1 MGVWSTLKKAAGTV
15 GGYAVGGPIGAVL
28 GSGAAKSVGGKLWGG
43 VKSTVG
49 GQASF
54 TPTAQN
60 LDQRQ
65 ANIDLGYSNQV
76 RGRQGNLANALQRR
90 VAGQAPSVAALQG
103 QAGIAQAFQN
113 ASRIAANARGVNR
126 GLALRSGAEAA
137 STGMAQA
144 NRDATMLRAQEQVA
158 AEQTLGQQ
166 LAQQRAQ
173 DLQQRAGSLQAAQAN
188 QQAQLGAQQL
198 QTELANANATRA
210 QKGTGAALSFVGP
223 LIGAMASDIR
233 VKSDVA
239 PATGSFAEQLAKV
252 KPDNPAS
259 IQGGFQAGQA
269 AQSAGIAR
277 QQSRPAVD
285 PSIEDSG
292 ASMPGGMGGA
302 ANSKLIEAFMQG
314 MGSAGAGLMSDAR
327 VKQDLAPVNPY
338 SYTYKPEMAASM
350 AEALAAKAPPDERD
364 AVRGAAYAD
373 ARSPRVG
380 VMTQELKRSPRG
392 KKTVMDTPAGQA
404 IEGRRALSFI
414 LANQAGLDKRLRRIE
429 GDA

>member
-1 MGVWSTLKKAAGTV
+1 MGVWNTLKKV
-15 GGYAVGGPIGAVL
+15 GKGAVGLAVGGPVGAVV
-28 GSGAAKSVGGKLWGG
+28 GSGIGNKLWGG
-43 VKSTVG
+43 VKSTIG

-60 LDQRQ
+60 LDQTQ
-65 ANIDLGYSNQV
+65 ANADLGYSNQV
-76 RGRQGNLANALQRR
+76 RGQQGSLAQALQQR

-103 QAGIAQAFQN
+103 QQGIAQAAQ
-113 ASRIAANARGVNR
+113 AAGRIAANARGVNR

-173 DLQQRAGSLQAAQAN
+173 DLQQRAGSLQAATAN

-239 PATGSFAEQLAKV
+239 PATGSFAERLASV
-252 KPDNPAS
+252 KPDNQAS
-259 IQGGFQAGQA
+259 IQGGYQAGQA

-277 QQSRPAVD
+277 QMSRPAVD

-292 ASMPGGMGGA
+292 SSIPSMA
-302 ANSKLIEAFMQG
+302 ANSKLADAFAQG
-314 MGSAGAGLMSDAR
+314 IASAGGGLMSDAS

-380 VMTQELKRSPRG
+380 VMTQELEKSPRG

-414 LANQAGLDKRLRRIE
+414 LANQAGLDKRLAKIE
-429 GDA
+429 GTAA

>member
-1 MGVWSTLKKAAGTV
+1 MGVWNTIKKV
-15 GGYAVGGPIGAVL
+15 GKGAIGLAVGGPVGAVV
-28 GSGAAKSVGGKLWGG
+28 GSGALNSVGNKLWGG
-43 VKSTVG
+43 VKSTIG

-60 LDQRQ
+60 LDQTQ
-65 ANIDLGYSNQV
+65 ANRDLASSERARANQ
-76 RGRQGNLANALQRR
+76 NSLARALQQR

-103 QAGIAQAFQN
+103 QQGIAQAFQN
-113 ASRIAANARGVNR
+113 ASRIAANSRGVNR
-126 GLALRSGAEAA
+126 GLALRSGADAA
-137 STGMAQA
+137 ATGMAAA

-173 DLQQRAGSLQAAQAN
+173 DLQQRTGSLQAAQSN

-198 QTELANANATRA
+198 QTDIASGNAARA
-210 QKGTGAALSFVGP
+210 QKGTGAALSFIGPIVGA
-223 LIGAMASDIR
+223 LASDIR

-239 PATGSFAEQLAKV
+239 PATGSFAERLASV

-259 IQGGFQAGQA
+259 IQGGYQAEQA
-269 AQSAGIAR
+269 AQSAGLAR
-277 QQSRPAVD
+277 QMSRPAVD

-292 ASMPGGMGGA
+292 ASMPSMA
-302 ANSKLIEAFMQG
+302 ANSKLADAFVQG
-314 MGSAGAGLMSDAR
+314 LASAGGGLMSDAR
-327 VKQDLAPVNPY
+327 VKQDLAPINPY

-350 AEALAAKAPPDERD
+350 AEALAAKAPPAERD

-380 VMTQELKRSPRG
+380 VMTQELKRSKGGR
-392 KKTVMDTPAGQA
+392 KTVIDTPEGQA

-414 LANQAGLDKRLRRIE
+414 LANQAGLDKRMRALE
-429 GDA
+429 GTAA

>member
-233 VKSDVA
+233 VK
-239 PATGSFAEQLAKV
+239 
-252 KPDNPAS
+252 
-259 IQGGFQAGQA
+259 
-269 AQSAGIAR
+269 
-277 QQSRPAVD
+277 
-285 PSIEDSG
+285 
-292 ASMPGGMGGA
+292 
-302 ANSKLIEAFMQG
+302 
-314 MGSAGAGLMSDAR
+314 
-327 VKQDLAPVNPY
+327 QDLAPVNPY

-350 AEALAAKAPPDERD
+350 AEQLAAQSPPEQRD
-364 AVRGAAYAD
+364 AVRGMAYAD
-373 ARSPRVG
+373 ARSPRIG
-380 VMTQELKRSPRG
+380 VMTQELKKSKGG
-392 KKTVMDTPAGQA
+392 KKTVVDTPAGQA
-404 IEGRRALSFI
+404 IEGRRALSFV